1 MRDRSS
7 TQKYYLVSDLHMGG
21 DGELQHCDY
30 IAEFIAFLKELE
42 QESPDTELLIIGDTF
57 GFWELTLVHGIE
69 KLEHIVQA
77 HQAIFDQL
85 RSTGARIKIT
95 MMVGNHDYDLACDPD
110 FDVRL
115 QAYNI
120 HLDKSLVLIRAV
132 GDKKLWIEHGQQR
145 DEFNAFPDY
154 GNPHALPVGYFITET
169 FVSGASRHSGFG
181 QGNWLKDIRSVGT
194 MQIPDWILS
203 NYFYREMST
212 ALRWVLLPFL
222 LLAGVT
228 VVAIAGEM
236 LRVLGIFDYNI
247 LFQNPLMSRLG
258 IVNNVLQV
266 VIAINA
272 VFLILFG
279 IPAAFVE
286 RDLLRTLNRF
296 RLLTGGRMTPNLDSG
311 EPYLRAAQHVF
322 QSDNEVAVF
331 IFGHTHAAFLKR
343 LGPEGKAVVN
353 TGTWL
358 KLLHRIPVHF
368 GLLPAVYYP
377 SYRLNYFCI
386 TKEGNHLVITYVTVP
401 KTPERELTWLQRLMT
416 LGKSPGPPE
425 LIPTRTVMDL

>member
-1 MRDRSS
+1 
-7 TQKYYLVSDLHMGG
+7 
-21 DGELQHCDY
+21 
-30 IAEFIAFLKELE
+30 
-42 QESPDTELLIIGDTF
+42 
-57 GFWELTLVHGIE
+57 
-69 KLEHIVQA
+69 
-77 HQAIFDQL
+77 
-85 RSTGARIKIT
+85 
-95 MMVGNHDYDLACDPD
+95 
-110 FDVRL
+110 
-115 QAYNI
+115 
-120 HLDKSLVLIRAV
+120 
-132 GDKKLWIEHGQQR
+132 
-145 DEFNAFPDY
+145 
-154 GNPHALPVGYFITET
+154 
-169 FVSGASRHSGFG
+169 
-181 QGNWLKDIRSVGT
+181 

-222 LLAGVT
+222 LLASVT
-228 VVAIAGEM
+228 IVAIAGET

-247 LFQNPLMSRLG
+247 LFHNPLMSRLG

-272 VFLILFG
+272 IFLILFG

-322 QSDNEVAVF
+322 QSDNKVAVF
-331 IFGHTHAAFLKR
+331 IFGHTHAAFLR
-343 LGPEGKAVVN
+343 RFGAADQVVVN

-368 GLLPAVYYP
+368 GLLPAVYHP

-386 TKEGNHLVITYVTVP
+386 SKEGSHLVITYVTVP

-425 LIPTRTVMDL
+425 PIPARTVMDL